1 MSAVEP
7 AKEAIVRQLQE
18 AVERLQDDIA
28 RVEFWTDALG
38 GFAQSIPDYD
48 PASSKLNKF
57 ILSAR
62 LGETG
67 RASDSA
73 PRRADDEDAIW
84 APDGTPNEASS
95 RR

>member
-1 MSAVEP
+1 MSAVGP
-7 AKEAIVRQLQE
+7 AKEAIVRQLQD

-57 ILSAR
+57 MLSA
-62 LGETG
+62 GPGATG
-67 RASDSA
+67 RANDPA
-73 PRRADDEDAIW
+73 LGRADHAGSIGAAED
-84 APDGTPNEASS
+84 GPNKGPSW
-95 RR
+95 R